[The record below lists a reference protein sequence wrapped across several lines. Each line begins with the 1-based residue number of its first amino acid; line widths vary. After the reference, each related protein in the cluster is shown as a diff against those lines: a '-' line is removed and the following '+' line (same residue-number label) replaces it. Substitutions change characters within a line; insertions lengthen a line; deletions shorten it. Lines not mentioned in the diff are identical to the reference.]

1 VGVLR
6 NEGTASERLRLW
18 GRELFYELLPEQ
30 ETPETPRLLACDD
43 ETVRIVADR
52 LGFEFVD
59 PSVQFGH
66 DVRVGFEVGKTAGW
80 KLVTAGA
87 WGSAAPPRPLPV
99 FFPVLCLWVLAAS
112 RMTQDDKHPTME
124 YHGRLCHLLGVSGDD
139 SLPNFNFIGARF
151 RDFAKWLADDM
162 QGRHGHLL
170 VPENPHPEHVGY
182 AVEQTV
188 FRLRDRQVL
197 SVFFAER
204 LGGSLDGFDPLRRLQ
219 RWSGRGQLTGHA
231 QRILENPRFEE
242 RVRAAVRAAF
252 QSWDGAELVEVAGR
266 GFGRFWPARI
276 RLLIYPQPS
285 LQFGA
290 TNPKPVELTLDG
302 EQQTLA
308 VGRELPLPWALVARG
323 EERTIDLGDP
333 VSDPGG
339 VRLPCLGKTIL
350 FEDGDEGL
358 LRVEQPSAEKVWVL
372 SHDGALQGR
381 LAQRRFNDRD
391 RLPFGWELF
400 YEVPVDELP
409 GVERAA
415 IAQPQ
420 LAPLRMEGGL
430 PLGRP
435 RYLSGHPPYLAAGDL
450 ETDEQLSV
458 KVNDVAVGTIG
469 SSGRLLLP
477 GEPGRY
483 EIDVEDGEFHASYD
497 VEQHGEPAELRLYHR
512 LDSDRAL
519 RVGARPVQGEPEGV
533 CVCGATMTPPYS
545 GAVPFLT
552 RVLSNVETICRHGG
566 LVRHTRP
573 STPSWFKDVGLHE
586 RGRWELFCEQP
597 PVWLL
602 LPPAGGKP
610 RVRLLADIELG
621 ALEGEAAAR
630 VLALGADV
638 DLMRGAVDPTATR
651 EHWQA
656 LLEVAKAASARTVPA

>member
-1 VGVLR
+1 VGELR
-6 NEGTASERLRLW
+6 NAGTASDRLRLW
-18 GRELFYELLPEQ
+18 AVELFRELLPEQ
-30 ETPETPRLLACDD
+30 ETPGTPVLLGCDD
-43 ETVRIVADR
+43 ETVRVVAER
-52 LGFEFVD
+52 LGFDVPD
-59 PSVQFGH
+59 PSVAFGH
-66 DVRVGFEVGKTAGW
+66 DVRVAFEVGKNAGW
-80 KLVTAGA
+80 KRVTAEKWLRA
-87 WGSAAPPRPLPV
+87 EPPRQLPW

-112 RMTQDDKHPTME
+112 RMTHDDKHPTME
-124 YHGRLCHLLGVSGDD
+124 YHGRLCHLIGVSGDD
-139 SLPNFNFIGARF
+139 SLPNFSFIGARF
-151 RDFAKWLADDM
+151 RDFATWLAEDM
-162 QGRHGHLL
+162 QGRHGHLI
-170 VPENPHPEHVGY
+170 VPEHPHPEHVGF

-242 RVRAAVRAAF
+242 RVRAAVRAALK
-252 QSWDGAELVEVAGR
+252 SWDGAELVEVAGR
-266 GFGRFWPARI
+266 GFGRFWPAHV
-276 RLLIYPQPS
+276 RLLIYPEPS

-290 TNPKPVELTLDG
+290 TNPKPVDLTLDG

-308 VGRELPLPWALVARG
+308 VGRELPLPWTLVARG
-323 EERTIDLGDP
+323 EERTVDLGDP
-333 VSDPGG
+333 VSDAGG
-339 VRLPCLGKTIL
+339 VRLPRLGKTIL

-372 SHDGALQGR
+372 SHDGALQER
-381 LAQRRFNDRD
+381 LAKRRFNDRD
-391 RLPFGWELF
+391 MLPFGWELF

-420 LAPLRMEGGL
+420 LAPLRIEGGL

-435 RYLSGHPPYLAAGDL
+435 RYLSGHPPYLVAGDL
-450 ETDEQLSV
+450 ETDEQLPV
-458 KVNDVAVGTIG
+458 KVNGDEVGKIG
-469 SSGRLLLP
+469 SSGRLVLP

-483 EIDVEDGEFHASYD
+483 ELEVGDGEFHASFD
-497 VEQHGEPAELRLYHR
+497 VEEHGEPPELRLYHR

-519 RVGARPVQGEPEGV
+519 RVGARPVQGELEGV

-552 RVLSNVETICRHGG
+552 RVLSNVETICAHGG

-586 RGRWELFCEQP
+586 RGRWELFCEQA

-610 RVRLLADIELG
+610 RVRLLADVGLG
-621 ALEGEAAAR
+621 VLDDEAAAR
-630 VLALGADV
+630 VLALGDDV
-638 DLMRGAVDPTATR
+638 DLMRGAVDPAAAR
-651 EHWQA
+651 ERWQA
-656 LLEVAKAASARTVPA
+656 LVELANASSRVPA